1 MNNKKKDN
9 YGNLKKNIFG
19 NVSSMLSAKVT
30 NVLCGIVVS
39 ILLARYLGAERQG
52 IISYALSIYGMF
64 SFFSVFGL
72 PDIIVRE
79 FSQNKENSKETAKS
93 AMALMLLGGGI
104 AGILSIGIA
113 IRLEV
118 TKQVLL
124 FVVLYAIE
132 NLSQFLRVFEQWLYS
147 IAKTKPYSI
156 AQIIIHLLF
165 LGFKIIGIILKQD
178 IIWFVLCTVF
188 EVTFTNISLV
198 LCYWIVKQPFDGEG
212 RVNIERIKK
221 LLRSCWPLIIVSAAN
236 TIYMRIDQ
244 IMVGKMLN
252 EIDLGLYSIGVTLA
266 EYWYFVPSIIYSSF
280 LPSLAERKNEE
291 ISYYQLLQH
300 FADGMIMT
308 AYVAVI
314 GFSIGGKLFIPML
327 YGAEYTNS
335 SIVLSIYIWAGF
347 FISLSYVDQITYILS
362 DNTRII
368 MFTNIISAVLN
379 IVLNALLI
387 PVVGIYGAA
396 LATTLD
402 HLIVRIMIMIIFWR
416 KYKMTYLVQIKS
428 LLPFS
433 RLYRYLGREKG

>member
-19 NVSSMLSAKVT
+19 NVSSMLSAKVI

-165 LGFKIIGIILKQD
+165 LGFKII
-178 IIWFVLCTVF
+178 
-188 EVTFTNISLV
+188 
-198 LCYWIVKQPFDGEG
+198 
-212 RVNIERIKK
+212 
-221 LLRSCWPLIIVSAAN
+221 
-236 TIYMRIDQ
+236 
-244 IMVGKMLN
+244 
-252 EIDLGLYSIGVTLA
+252 
-266 EYWYFVPSIIYSSF
+266 
-280 LPSLAERKNEE
+280 
-291 ISYYQLLQH
+291 
-300 FADGMIMT
+300 
-308 AYVAVI
+308 
-314 GFSIGGKLFIPML
+314 
-327 YGAEYTNS
+327 
-335 SIVLSIYIWAGF
+335 
-347 FISLSYVDQITYILS
+347 
-362 DNTRII
+362 
-368 MFTNIISAVLN
+368 
-379 IVLNALLI
+379 
-387 PVVGIYGAA
+387 
-396 LATTLD
+396 
-402 HLIVRIMIMIIFWR
+402 
-416 KYKMTYLVQIKS
+416 
-428 LLPFS
+428 
-433 RLYRYLGREKG
+433 